1 MLRLKRTS
9 KQKRPVGDQADAA
22 GEPATKRLD
31 ATFKRAAGALIVG
44 TSRTT
49 LSATHKG
56 LPSSRY

>member
-22 GEPATKRLD
+22 GEPATKRFD
-31 ATFKRAAGALIVG
+31 ATLKRGEGAFIVG
-44 TSRTT
+44 SRTT